1 MFRSRCSTPSS
12 SSSSSSE
19 LESKSSSLSLSS
31 ESGENTDVT
40 KMASKRRQVA
50 GKLQVVQFSKY
61 DRKI

>member
-31 ESGENTDVT
+31 ESEKVIEFNFWEIYLEI
-40 KMASKRRQVA
+40 KFHKN
-50 GKLQVVQFSKY
+50 
-61 DRKI
+61 IH